1 MTIAYLGGVL
11 MKLVRYGSR
20 KQEKPGIIDSN
31 GSLRDLSS
39 KIDDINAE
47 ALSSEGQEKLQSVN
61 LNELALVDNRE
72 LRLGVPIANIGKVVC
87 IGLNYVDHAKE
98 TGSPIPSEPIMF
110 MKPTSS
116 LNGPNDEVVLPRS
129 ITLSQTGN
137 ENENLFKE
145 SDQSD
150 WEVELGVVIGEEA
163 RSVSVSS
170 ALKYV
175 AGYTVVND
183 VSEREY
189 QMNAAGG
196 QWIRGKG
203 CDTFCP
209 VGPWLVTKDEIN
221 DPQNLDVWLDVNGE
235 RVQSGNTNT
244 MIFDV
249 KTIVSYVSHFMTL
262 EPGDLIA
269 TGTPPGV
276 GMGMKPPKF
285 LKPGDEMKVG
295 INGLGVQTQSVVKW
309 K

>member
-1 MTIAYLGGVL
+1 

-137 ENENLFKE
+137 ENENSFKE

-150 WEVELGVVIGEEA
+150 WEVELGVVIGQEA

-221 DPQNLDVWLDVNGE
+221 DPQNLDVWLEVNGE

>member
-1 MTIAYLGGVL
+1 

-137 ENENLFKE
+137 ENENSFKE

-221 DPQNLDVWLDVNGE
+221 DPQNIDVWLEVNGE

>member
-1 MTIAYLGGVL
+1 
-11 MKLVRYGSR
+11 MKLVRYGSK

-39 KIDDINAE
+39 EIDDINAE
-47 ALSSEGQEKLQSVN
+47 ALSSEGQEKLQSIN

-137 ENENLFKE
+137 ENENSFKE
-145 SDQSD
+145 SEKSD

-221 DPQNLDVWLDVNGE
+221 DPQNIDVWLDVNGE

>member
-1 MTIAYLGGVL
+1 

-31 GSLRDLSS
+31 GSLRDLST

-47 ALSSEGQEKLQSVN
+47 ALSSEGQEKLQSMN

-72 LRLGVPIANIGKVVC
+72 LRLGIPIANIGKVVC

-98 TGSPIPSEPIMF
+98 TGSPIPTEPIMF

-137 ENENLFKE
+137 ENENSFKE
-145 SDQSD
+145 SDHSD

-189 QMNAAGG
+189 QLNAAGG

-285 LKPGDEMKVG
+285 LKPGDEMKGG
-295 INGLGVQTQSVVKW
+295 INGLGVQTQGVVKW

>member
-1 MTIAYLGGVL
+1 

-137 ENENLFKE
+137 ENENSFKE

-221 DPQNLDVWLDVNGE
+221 DPQNLDVWLEVNGE

>member
-1 MTIAYLGGVL
+1 

-137 ENENLFKE
+137 ENENSFKE

>member
-1 MTIAYLGGVL
+1 

-20 KQEKPGIIDSN
+20 KQEKPGIIDSD

-39 KIDDINAE
+39 EIDDINAE
-47 ALSSEGQEKLQSVN
+47 ALSSEGQEKLQSIN

-137 ENENLFKE
+137 ENENSFKE
-145 SDQSD
+145 SDHSD

-221 DPQNLDVWLDVNGE
+221 DPQNIDVWLDVNGE

>member
-1 MTIAYLGGVL
+1 
-11 MKLVRYGSR
+11 MKLVRHGSR
-20 KQEKPGIIDSN
+20 NQEKPGIIDSN

-137 ENENLFKE
+137 ENENSFKE

-221 DPQNLDVWLDVNGE
+221 DPQNIDVWLDVNGE

>member
-1 MTIAYLGGVL
+1 

-137 ENENLFKE
+137 ENENSFKE
-145 SDQSD
+145 SEQSD

-221 DPQNLDVWLDVNGE
+221 DPQNLDVWLEVNGE

>member
-1 MTIAYLGGVL
+1 

-20 KQEKPGIIDSN
+20 KQEKPGIIDSD

-39 KIDDINAE
+39 EIDDINAE
-47 ALSSEGQEKLQSVN
+47 ALSSEGQEKLQSIN

-137 ENENLFKE
+137 ENENSFKE
-145 SDQSD
+145 SEQSD

-189 QMNAAGG
+189 QLNAAGG

-221 DPQNLDVWLDVNGE
+221 DPQNIDVWLDVNGE

>member
-1 MTIAYLGGVL
+1 
-11 MKLVRYGSR
+11 MKIVRYGLKGKER
-20 KQEKPGIIDSN
+20 PGIIDSDDN
-31 GSLRDLSS
+31 LRDLSS
-39 KIDDINAE
+39 IVNDINAE
-47 ALSSEGQEKLQSVN
+47 VLSPEGQEKLKSIN
-61 LNELALVDNRE
+61 LSELALVDDSE
-72 LRLGVPIANIGKVVC
+72 LRLGVPISNVGKVVC

-116 LNGPNDEVVLPRS
+116 LNGPNDEVVLPRAV
-129 ITLSQTGN
+129 ILSESGD
-137 ENENLFKE
+137 ENENLYKE

-150 WEVELGVVIGEEA
+150 WEVELGVVIGEKA
-163 RSVSVSS
+163 RSVSISS

-175 AGYTVVND
+175 AGYTIVND

-189 QMNAAGG
+189 QLNAAGG

-209 VGPWLVTKDEIN
+209 VGPWLVTKDEIH
-221 DPQNLDVWLDVNGE
+221 DPQELDVWLEVNRE
-235 RVQSGNTNT
+235 RVQSGNTST
-244 MIFDV
+244 MIFNV

-295 INGLGVQTQSVVKW
+295 IKGLGVQTQNVVKW

>member
-1 MTIAYLGGVL
+1 MTSAYLGGGL
-11 MKLVRYGSR
+11 MKLVRYGSK

-39 KIDDINAE
+39 KIDDINAG
-47 ALSSEGQEKLQSVN
+47 ALSSEGQEKLQSMN
-61 LNELALVDNRE
+61 LTELALVDNRE
-72 LRLGVPIANIGKVVC
+72 LRLGIPIANIGKVVC

-137 ENENLFKE
+137 ENENSFKE

-163 RSVSVSS
+163 RSISASS

-221 DPQNLDVWLDVNGE
+221 DPQNIDVWLDVNGE

>member
-1 MTIAYLGGVL
+1 
-11 MKLVRYGSR
+11 MKIVRYGLKGKER
-20 KQEKPGIIDSN
+20 PGIIDSDDN
-31 GSLRDLSS
+31 LRDLSS
-39 KIDDINAE
+39 IVNDIDAE
-47 ALSSEGQEKLQSVN
+47 VLSSEGQEKLKSIN
-61 LNELALVDNRE
+61 LSELALVDDSE
-72 LRLGVPIANIGKVVC
+72 LRLGVPISNVGKVVC

-116 LNGPNDEVVLPRS
+116 LNGPNDEVVLPRAV
-129 ITLSQTGN
+129 ILSESGD
-137 ENENLFKE
+137 ENENLYKE

-150 WEVELGVVIGEEA
+150 WEVELGVVIGEKA
-163 RSVSVSS
+163 RSVSISS
-170 ALKYV
+170 ALKYI
-175 AGYTVVND
+175 AGYTIVND

-189 QMNAAGG
+189 QLNAAGG

-209 VGPWLVTKDEIN
+209 VGPWLVTKDEIH
-221 DPQNLDVWLDVNGE
+221 DPQELDVWLEVNRE
-235 RVQSGNTNT
+235 RVQSGNTST
-244 MIFDV
+244 MIFNV

-295 INGLGVQTQSVVKW
+295 IKGLGVQTQNVVKW

>member
-1 MTIAYLGGVL
+1 
-11 MKLVRYGSR
+11 MKIVRYGLKGKER
-20 KQEKPGIIDSN
+20 PGIIDSDDN
-31 GSLRDLSS
+31 LRDLSS
-39 KIDDINAE
+39 IVNDINAE
-47 ALSSEGQEKLQSVN
+47 VLSSEGQEKLKSIN
-61 LNELALVDNRE
+61 LSELALVDDSE
-72 LRLGVPIANIGKVVC
+72 LRLGVPISNVGKVVC

-98 TGSPIPSEPIMF
+98 TGAPIPSEPIMF

-116 LNGPNDEVVLPRS
+116 LNGPNDEVVLPRAV
-129 ITLSQTGN
+129 ILSESGD
-137 ENENLFKE
+137 ENENLYKE

-150 WEVELGVVIGEEA
+150 WEVELGVVIGEKA
-163 RSVSVSS
+163 RSVSISS
-170 ALKYV
+170 ALKYI
-175 AGYTVVND
+175 AGYTIVND

-189 QMNAAGG
+189 QLNAAGG

-209 VGPWLVTKDEIN
+209 VGPWLVTKDEIH
-221 DPQNLDVWLDVNGE
+221 DPQELDVWLEVNGA

-244 MIFDV
+244 MIFNV

-295 INGLGVQTQSVVKW
+295 IKGLGVQTQNVVKW

>member
-1 MTIAYLGGVL
+1 

-31 GSLRDLSS
+31 GSLRDLST

-47 ALSSEGQEKLQSVN
+47 ALSSEGQEKLQSMN

-72 LRLGVPIANIGKVVC
+72 LRLGIPIANIGKVVC

-116 LNGPNDEVVLPRS
+116 LNGPNDEVILPRS

-137 ENENLFKE
+137 ENENLYKE
-145 SDQSD
+145 SDKSD

-189 QMNAAGG
+189 QLNAAGG

-295 INGLGVQTQSVVKW
+295 INGLGVQTQNVVKW

>member
-1 MTIAYLGGVL
+1 

-137 ENENLFKE
+137 ENENSFKE
-145 SDQSD
+145 SEQSD

>member
-1 MTIAYLGGVL
+1 

-31 GSLRDLSS
+31 GSLRDLST

-47 ALSSEGQEKLQSVN
+47 ALSSEGQEKLQSMN

-72 LRLGVPIANIGKVVC
+72 LRLGIPIANIGKVVC

-137 ENENLFKE
+137 ENENSFKE
-145 SDQSD
+145 SDHSD

-189 QMNAAGG
+189 QLNAAGG

-295 INGLGVQTQSVVKW
+295 INGLGVQTQGVVKW